1 LLPAEETSV
10 SEFEPSAQ
18 GPLEGL
24 VVVDLT
30 RALSGPR
37 ATWLMAG
44 LGATVIKIEDPH
56 AGDSV
61 RLNPP
66 YVGANGLSLT
76 KRDESDMTL
85 AVLNRSP
92 GKHSVTLD
100 LKKPGALD
108 IFFDLVRRA
117 DIVVEN
123 FTAGTAE
130 RLGVGYAAASQANQ
144 RIVYCSISGFGQDS
158 DTGVRAMDTVIQALS
173 GLMMTHGRPGDPP
186 IRVGIPIADNVAPLF
201 AVIGILAALRR
212 RDETG
217 RGQYIDVSMLG
228 AMTSLVATEDW
239 EAMEQL
245 GQPIR
250 TGPTLPRLAPF
261 GVFGCKDGHV
271 AIVAPQDKMVH
282 DLFRA
287 IGRPDLLD
295 DPRFSTRDGRV
306 GEPRLVEEAVEAW
319 TSERSVDDVIGI
331 LEAERVPVAPVRTQ
345 KEALNDPRVVERGE
359 TRPVT
364 HPELGEIP
372 GIRTSGVPIKFSED
386 TTGFAF
392 AARGLGDD
400 NDAVYGDLL
409 GYGAE
414 RLAELRESG
423 VI

>member
-1 LLPAEETSV
+1 
-10 SEFEPSAQ
+10 
-18 GPLEGL
+18 
-24 VVVDLT
+24 
-30 RALSGPR
+30 
-37 ATWLMAG
+37 
-44 LGATVIKIEDPH
+44 
-56 AGDSV
+56 
-61 RLNPP
+61 
-66 YVGANGLSLT
+66 
-76 KRDESDMTL
+76 
-85 AVLNRSP
+85 
-92 GKHSVTLD
+92 
-100 LKKPGALD
+100 
-108 IFFDLVRRA
+108 
-117 DIVVEN
+117 
-123 FTAGTAE
+123 
-130 RLGVGYAAASQANQ
+130 
-144 RIVYCSISGFGQDS
+144 
-158 DTGVRAMDTVIQALS
+158 
-173 GLMMTHGRPGDPP
+173 
-186 IRVGIPIADNVAPLF
+186 
-201 AVIGILAALRR
+201 
-212 RDETG
+212 
-217 RGQYIDVSMLG
+217 
-228 AMTSLVATEDW
+228 
-239 EAMEQL
+239 
-245 GQPIR
+245 
-250 TGPTLPRLAPF
+250 
-261 GVFGCKDGHV
+261 
-271 AIVAPQDKMVH
+271 MVH

>member
-1 LLPAEETSV
+1 V
-10 SEFEPSAQ
+10 SAFASAAR
-18 GPLEGL
+18 GPLEGI

-37 ATWLMAG
+37 ATWLLAG
-44 LGATVIKIEDPH
+44 LGATVVKIEDPKV
-56 AGDSV
+56 GDSA

-66 YVGANGLSLT
+66 YVGANGLSLS
-76 KRDESDMTL
+76 RREESDMTL
-85 AVLNRSP
+85 AILNRSP

-100 LKKPGALD
+100 LKKSGALEV
-108 IFFDLVRRA
+108 FFDLVRRA
-117 DIVVEN
+117 DVVVEN
-123 FTAGTAE
+123 FTAGTAD
-130 RLGVGYAAASQANQ
+130 RLGVGYEAARGANE

-158 DTGVRAMDTVIQALS
+158 DTGVRAMDTIIQALS
-173 GLMMTHGRPGDPP
+173 GLMMTNGGPGDPP

-201 AVIGILAALRR
+201 GVIGILAALRR
-212 RDETG
+212 RDQTG
-217 RGQYIDVSMLG
+217 RGQYVDVSMLG

-250 TGPTLPRLAPF
+250 TGPTLPRLVPF
-261 GVFGCKDGHV
+261 GLFSCRDGYV
-271 AIVAPQDKMVH
+271 AIVAPQDKMAH

-287 IGRPDLLD
+287 IGRPDVLD

-306 GEPRLVEEAVEAW
+306 RDPRTVEEVIEAW
-319 TSERSVDDVIGI
+319 TGERTVEEVVAVLAAG
-331 LEAERVPVAPVRTQ
+331 RVQVAPVRTQ
-345 KEALNDPRVVERGE
+345 AEALNDPRVVERGE

-364 HPELGEIP
+364 HPDLGEVP
-372 GIRTSGVPIKFSED
+372 GIRTSGVPIKFSDD

-392 AARGLGDD
+392 PARRLGED

-409 GYGAE
+409 GYSAE
-414 RLAELRESG
+414 RLAELRRSG

>member
-1 LLPAEETSV
+1 
-10 SEFEPSAQ
+10 
-18 GPLEGL
+18 
-24 VVVDLT
+24 
-30 RALSGPR
+30 
-37 ATWLMAG
+37 
-44 LGATVIKIEDPH
+44 
-56 AGDSV
+56 
-61 RLNPP
+61 
-66 YVGANGLSLT
+66 
-76 KRDESDMTL
+76 MTL

>member
-1 LLPAEETSV
+1 M
-10 SEFEPSAQ
+10 SAFASAAH
-18 GPLEGL
+18 GPLEGI

-37 ATWLMAG
+37 ATWLLAG
-44 LGATVIKIEDPH
+44 LGATVIKIEDPKV
-56 AGDSV
+56 GDSA

-66 YVGANGLSLT
+66 YVGANGLSLSR
-76 KRDESDMTL
+76 RDETDMTL
-85 AVLNRSP
+85 AILNRGP

-108 IFFDLVRRA
+108 VFFDLARRA
-117 DIVVEN
+117 DVIVEN
-123 FTAGTAE
+123 FTAGTAD
-130 RLGVGYAAASQANQ
+130 RLGVGYEAAREANE

-173 GLMMTHGRPGDPP
+173 GLMMTNGGSGDPP

-201 AVIGILAALRR
+201 GVIGILAALRR
-212 RDETG
+212 LDQTG
-217 RGQYIDVSMLG
+217 KGQHVDISMLG

-239 EAMEQL
+239 EAMQQL

-250 TGPTLPRLAPF
+250 TGLTLPRLVPF
-261 GVFGCKDGHV
+261 GLFPCKDGYV
-271 AIVAPQDKMVH
+271 AIVAPQDKMAH

-287 IGRPDLLD
+287 IGRSDLLD

-306 GEPRLVEEAVEAW
+306 REPRRVEDAIEAW
-319 TSERSVDDVIGI
+319 TGERTVEEVIET
-331 LEAERVPVAPVRTQ
+331 LEAGRVAVAPVRTQ
-345 KEALNDPRVVERGE
+345 AEALNDPRVVERGE

-364 HPELGEIP
+364 HPDLGEVP
-372 GIRTSGVPIKFSED
+372 GIRTSGVPIKFSDD

-392 AARGLGDD
+392 PARRLGED

-409 GYGAE
+409 GYSAE
-414 RLAELRESG
+414 RLADLRRSG